1 MLENCTQLPCTHTV
15 HSSTGR
21 AVPLLEKTLSMGL
34 TKTSEQS
41 FSEMIQRYL
50 KSKTKA
56 THSWLLISSRHFN
69 VFFLALTFFFF
80 FFKKKKKKKKKLMQ
94 KPIASIASA
103 MEETLSETLEI
114 ACFMSGRTSLRLF
127 AF

>member
-1 MLENCTQLPCTHTV
+1 V

-69 VFFLALTFFFF
+69 GIFMALTLGRLQ
-80 FFKKKKKKKKKLMQ
+80 FKKKKKKKKSSCKSQLLQ
-94 KPIASIASA
+94 LLQPWKRHFQRPWK
-103 MEETLSETLEI
+103 
-114 ACFMSGRTSLRLF
+114 
-127 AF
+127 